1 MHAAVLYRVRCRES
15 NRTSPSTLR
24 RRSSATPAAS
34 GPGRCRSV
42 SASMGMSVPAPPPGD
57 QAGQMPKLRQ
67 DQPPYRQTH
76 GVFRARHGDQHH
88 AAVRAGHCT
97 AQHRRRSDST
107 VTENTEELAEAVE
120 PFIEEAR
127 DRFKGRIAGGDA
139 GAAGQ
144 EDDTRPLPSRQR
156 PQVRDDA
163 AGLVLQDPVIDD
175 RVAGPAM
182 SRCAHPIPSR
192 TKWLRKSA
200 AVIAPPHRMPVF
212 LKSAMSLLMCS
223 AYSSYIGSGHIGSP
237 ALEAAASTSSTSSR
251 LLPRTPAAIGPSA
264 TIQAPVSVA
273 RAIATSRS
281 GNVDAYDSS
290 SAMTSRPSA
299 YVLPT
304 STVLPFMIFRTSP
317 GRMAPPPGMFS
328 AIPMRPTTSARG
340 ASSGRILMP
349 IFDSSATCR
358 AISAI
363 RCGNSS
369 PAGSLTR
376 SRAKLVALAVVSPNE
391 IPSLTS
397 RRGASPTATWT
408 SRRWLRPERGSER

>member
-1 MHAAVLYRVRCRES
+1 
-15 NRTSPSTLR
+15 
-24 RRSSATPAAS
+24 
-34 GPGRCRSV
+34 
-42 SASMGMSVPAPPPGD
+42 
-57 QAGQMPKLRQ
+57 
-67 DQPPYRQTH
+67 
-76 GVFRARHGDQHH
+76 
-88 AAVRAGHCT
+88 
-97 AQHRRRSDST
+97 
-107 VTENTEELAEAVE
+107 
-120 PFIEEAR
+120 
-127 DRFKGRIAGGDA
+127 
-139 GAAGQ
+139 
-144 EDDTRPLPSRQR
+144 
-156 PQVRDDA
+156 
-163 AGLVLQDPVIDD
+163 
-175 RVAGPAM
+175 
-182 SRCAHPIPSR
+182 
-192 TKWLRKSA
+192 
-200 AVIAPPHRMPVF
+200 MPVF

-251 LLPRTPAAIGPSA
+251 LFPRTPAAIGPSA

-273 RAIATSRS
+273 RSIATSRS
-281 GNVDAYDSS
+281 GNVEAYDSA
-290 SAMTSRPSA
+290 SARTSRPSA
-299 YVLPT
+299 SVLRT

-340 ASSGRILMP
+340 ASSGRILSVARTAADPAMSHFIVSIPSDVLRDSPPESKVSPLPTRATLRTARSSGGFFEPWPTPRMPPMPMRRISSGSKTLMP